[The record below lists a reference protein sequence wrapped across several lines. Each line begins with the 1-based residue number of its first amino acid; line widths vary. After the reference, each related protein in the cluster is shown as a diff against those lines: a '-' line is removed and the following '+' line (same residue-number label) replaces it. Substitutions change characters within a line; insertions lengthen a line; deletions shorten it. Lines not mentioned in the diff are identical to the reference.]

1 MMRVGQVPLSKRG
14 LRIVAIN
21 GPIQNNN
28 NNSTNSG
35 RPGTNTIAPT
45 DPLKPPSR
53 AVVPTNN
60 HDNHPSHN
68 RNRSSELIKD
78 FNTFGEAYLGNL
90 RALFNGTKKFFGV
103 GFEQK
108 QSTNDFAT
116 RFRK

>member
-28 NNSTNSG
+28 SNTPNSESA
-35 RPGTNTIAPT
+35 GTNTTTPT
-45 DPLKPPSR
+45 DPMKTPAHP
-53 AVVPTNN
+53 VVPANN
-60 HDNHPSHN
+60 HHSHPSHN
-68 RNRSSELIKD
+68 RNHPSELIKD
-78 FNTFGEAYLGNL
+78 FNTFGQAYVGNL

-103 GFEQK
+103 GFEKNQP
-108 QSTNDFAT
+108 TNDFAT